1 MGGLAAPFFAYV
13 VTMVCVCVC
22 VCVCV
27 VCGVCVC
34 VLYIIYIYVAYA
46 SPWSVSRLFP
56 SWEGNSVYTHACVT
70 YMHTFCTHLLNSPIT
85 HTHTLA
91 QQPYHHFRH

>member
-34 VLYIIYIYVAYA
+34 VIGLLSKCVQNVCMYV
-46 SPWSVSRLFP
+46 
-56 SWEGNSVYTHACVT
+56 THACVYT
-70 YMHTFCTHLLNSPIT
+70 LFPSQEGNSLET
-85 HTHTLA
+85 DHGDA
-91 QQPYHHFRH
+91 